1 MSRPML
7 WRYER
12 MAVSM
17 GYSVIAGVDEVGM
30 GPLAGPVVG
39 GAVVLEVGAR
49 IPGINDSKLLT
60 PDERERLDRIIRR
73 RALAVSIC
81 AVDHAQVDSL
91 GLIKA
96 RHLATAGAVAG
107 LKIPAEY
114 LLVDAWDVPEAPLPQ
129 MAVVRGDRTCAS
141 IMAASI
147 VAKVARDKAMVE
159 YDRLYPGYGFADHK
173 GYATPAHRAAIRRM
187 GPNPI
192 HRTTWAPFRESALL
206 GQSWGRRERKPPP
219 TCCAK
224 EATRWW
230 APASLLAEAS
240 WALSAAEETTW
251 WWSRARRGRPQQSA
265 HLSR

>member
-30 GPLAGPVVG
+30 GPL
-39 GAVVLEVGAR
+39 
-49 IPGINDSKLLT
+49 
-60 PDERERLDRIIRR
+60 
-73 RALAVSIC
+73 
-81 AVDHAQVDSL
+81 
-91 GLIKA
+91 
-96 RHLATAGAVAG
+96 AGAVAG

-173 GYATPAHRAAIRRM
+173 GYATPAHRAAIRRR
-187 GPNPI
+187 PTAKT
-192 HRTTWAPFRESALL
+192 RLR
-206 GQSWGRRERKPPP
+206 GRRNRLSRTPRRAGPGLPP
-219 TCCAK
+219 
-224 EATRWW
+224 RQR
-230 APASLLAEAS
+230 SG
-240 WALSAAEETTW
+240 
-251 WWSRARRGRPQQSA
+251 RGRGQDTN
-265 HLSR
+265 RRFVRN